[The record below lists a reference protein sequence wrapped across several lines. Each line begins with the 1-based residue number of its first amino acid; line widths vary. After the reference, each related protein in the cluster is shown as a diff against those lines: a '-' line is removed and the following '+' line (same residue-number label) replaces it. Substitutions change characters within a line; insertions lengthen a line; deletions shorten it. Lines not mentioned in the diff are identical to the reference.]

1 MIRRPDSTAR
11 RLHALSSVIE
21 RGRRVAEALADELP
35 RCRTSADT
43 VRVAEA
49 FSQVAEEVCSA
60 IALEAELTRQ
70 RTERAAP
77 ATADMPVKRV
87 H

>member
-11 RLHALSSVIE
+11 RLRALSSVIE

-70 RTERAAP
+70 RREQATAATPDAP
-77 ATADMPVKRV
+77 ARRV